1 MGRGWS
7 AARLG
12 LSAMMMFAGLAASAA
27 VDLLSL
33 LQPEK
38 PKGGTGVAAQSS
50 FKIPDLG
57 SVEAAST
64 QSQAASAGQR
74 SEGLS
79 ADALG
84 TLLSAQSQTQ
94 PVQNKKR
101 SISVLLDLLQ
111 SSQDGSVKKSDFDDA
126 IGESDGKAS
135 EIFDRIDENHDNA
148 INVAELTSFLDTY
161 RRNSEVGATG
171 RSRTLAVVA

>member
-1 MGRGWS
+1 
-7 AARLG
+7 
-12 LSAMMMFAGLAASAA
+12 MMMFAGLAASAA

-57 SVEAAST
+57 STEAAST
-64 QSQAASAGQR
+64 QSQAASTGQPGT
-74 SEGLS
+74 GLS

-111 SSQDGSVKKSDFDDA
+111 SSQDGSVKKSDFDAA
-126 IGESDGKAS
+126 IGETNDKAS
-135 EIFDRIDENHDNA
+135 ELFDRIDQNHDSS
-148 INVAELTSFLDTY
+148 INVSELTNFLDTY
-161 RRNSEVGATG
+161 RRNSDVATQS
-171 RSRTLAVVA
+171 RTRTLAVVA

>member
-1 MGRGWS
+1 MGRGLS
-7 AARLG
+7 AVRLG

-57 SVEAAST
+57 STEAAST
-64 QSQAASAGQR
+64 QSQAASTGQR

-111 SSQDGSVKKSDFDDA
+111 SSQDGSVKKSDFDA
-126 IGESDGKAS
+126 AVGESDGKAS
-135 EIFDRIDENHDNA
+135 DMFDQIDQNHDSS

-161 RRNSEVGATG
+161 RRNSEVGTPRKTG
-171 RSRTLAVVA
+171 ALAVVA